1 MVSVSVGSTKVMM
14 RLLIDLQVKIK
25 DFLPSSLSVL
35 KPIVGVCMC
44 LQSVSVTACTNTRV
58 YLALMQSDKEVS
70 LGNHSPLFL
79 FRYDKHCV
87 LEW

>member
-1 MVSVSVGSTKVMM
+1 MVSVSVGSTEVTLH
-14 RLLIDLQVKIK
+14 LLIALEVKIK
-25 DFLPSSLSVL
+25 DFLPSSLPIL
-35 KPIVGVCMC
+35 KRILCVRVCT
-44 LQSVSVTACTNTRV
+44 SVSVTACMNTRV
-58 YLALMQSDKEVS
+58 YLALMQSDRELS